1 MFNTIL
7 HNKALKKWEHCDA
20 AATAQTAMGCHG
32 VLRIR
37 EDSGTDAS
45 TEEALG
51 RVVGSKKTVQKLIN
65 WLLIFQK
72 ITVHWNWPYHVDL
85 ETADCL

>member
-1 MFNTIL
+1 
-7 HNKALKKWEHCDA
+7 
-20 AATAQTAMGCHG
+20 MGCHG

-51 RVVGSKKTVQKLIN
+51 TVVGSKKTVQKLI
-65 WLLIFQK
+65 
-72 ITVHWNWPYHVDL
+72 Y
-85 ETADCL
+85 